1 MTEYFTVK
9 RIDNSRLSRPMAPAR
24 LQDYWRRV
32 AVGAAMAACLLFYT
46 WQHFEC
52 IQLRYEVQ
60 QLEAQ
65 RAEAKELNQRLQL
78 QVTGL
83 QGTGRVTEFAT
94 TKLGMT
100 VRNPGEV
107 VGSDATAEAP
117 VSAQVRYATTQP

>member
-65 RAEAKELNQRLQL
+65 RAEAKEVNQRLQL

-83 QGTGRVTEFAT
+83 QGTGRVTEIAQ

-107 VGSDATAEAP
+107 VGSDATAEP
-117 VSAQVRYATTQP
+117 VSAQVHFATTQP